1 MIAGSSARWRAASW
15 SNTDS
20 GWRRRRTAS
29 KAWSR
34 ASGPEFGPDEPLVI
48 FCTTENEVAQ
58 ISQALESGAQEYM
71 MKPFDE
77 EILVG
82 KFAQIGLL

>member
-1 MIAGSSARWRAASW
+1 M
-15 SNTDS
+15 
-20 GWRRRRTAS
+20 
-29 KAWSR
+29 
-34 ASGPEFGPDEPLVI
+34 
-48 FCTTENEVAQ
+48 AQ